1 METVKEKDLRPPF
14 VGLSIGGSVL
24 FVRFIEIYVCEMHW
38 MTGALLAGGL
48 AGVLAKI
55 VHTHP
60 IFRKKSTTR
69 FNRTFLLLILLF
81 IFLSTFLLNYK
92 MN

>member
-14 VGLSIGGSVL
+14 VALSIGGSIL
-24 FVRFIEIYVCEMHW
+24 FVRYIEIYVYEMNW
-38 MTGALLAGGL
+38 MVGALLVGAL

-69 FNRTFLLLILLF
+69 FNRKFLLLILLF
-81 IFLSTFLLNYK
+81 IFIFTFLLK
-92 MN
+92 L